1 MNRKQNILTVEEL
14 ADLLRVEKGTIY
26 KLVKAHKIPAFKIGR
41 VWRFNTKPQR
51 RQRGMRIEGY
61 DACSA
66 GCRFPRVCEFLFSV
80 RLIEGSTRSDFPQAA
95 TTSRAAPST
104 DSTHPPAEEETDRAS
119 DYVVKPVQAA

>member
-1 MNRKQNILTVEEL
+1 MPTQPRT
-14 ADLLRVEKGTIY
+14 GTA
-26 KLVKAHKIPAFKIGR
+26 V
-41 VWRFNTKPQR
+41 TKPQR

-119 DYVVKPVQAA
+119 GYAVKPVQAA